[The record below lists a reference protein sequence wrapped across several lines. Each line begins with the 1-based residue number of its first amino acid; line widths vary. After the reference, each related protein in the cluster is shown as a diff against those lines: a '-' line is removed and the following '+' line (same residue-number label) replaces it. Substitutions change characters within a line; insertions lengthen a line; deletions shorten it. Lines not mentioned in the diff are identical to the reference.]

1 MTQSSGARGP
11 DATQSARVAALEAKI
26 DALQQ
31 FLSVQDETVLVQT
44 TRLEALSED
53 RRQLLSAAIRVAER
67 ERTRVA
73 EELHD
78 GAIQHLVAMSYKVD
92 RAAAQLART
101 EVESVRTSL
110 EQIRDGLGKQLEGL
124 RALMTRLRPPS
135 LDVRGVKAAIED
147 FAREYAGR
155 TGIRT
160 ATTIDHDERLASD
173 IESVL
178 YRVTLESLS
187 NVARHADAQHVRI
200 EIGQDQPGWVGLTIT
215 DDGIGFDV
223 ARLDSLVRD
232 GLFGLAGMR
241 ESVETAGGSFD
252 LTSEEGGGTRLT
264 VRLPVPDPS

>member
-1 MTQSSGARGP
+1 VTQSSGAEGP
-11 DATQSARVAALEAKI
+11 DAAQKARIAALEAKI

-53 RRQLLSAAIRVAER
+53 RRQLLSTAIRVAER
-67 ERTRVA
+67 ERMRVA

-78 GAIQHLVAMSYKVD
+78 GAIQHLVAISYKID

-101 EVESVRTSL
+101 EVENVRTSL
-110 EQIRDGLGKQLEGL
+110 EQIREGIARQLEGL

-135 LDVRGVKAAIED
+135 LDVTGVKAAIQD
-147 FAREYAGR
+147 FTREYAIR
-155 TGIRT
+155 TGIQT
-160 ATTIDHDERLASD
+160 VTTINHDERLASE

-187 NVARHADAQHVRI
+187 NVAQHADAQTVRI
-200 EIGQDQPGWVGLTIT
+200 EIGQDQPGWVRLVIT
-215 DDGIGFDV
+215 DDGKGFDV

-232 GLFGLAGMR
+232 GLFGLAGVR
-241 ESVETAGGSFD
+241 ESVENAGGRFE
-252 LTSEEGGGTRLT
+252 LTSAAGSGTQLT
-264 VRLPVPDPS
+264 VRLPVPDSS